1 MPRPDDFDPEGSR
14 LPIKIDRT
22 SNGEY
27 APPPL
32 TPTQKLARRLAH
44 EAAGENARRLGIG
57 RRAFMVS
64 AAGAASTLIACNRAA
79 EAKGMTGG
87 RFALD
92 DEAALDQAQ
101 AAAGVGGD

>member
-1 MPRPDDFDPEGSR
+1 MSRADDLDPDGTR

-44 EAAGENARRLGIG
+44 EAATENARLDRSLP
-57 RRAFMVS
+57 RP
-64 AAGAASTLIACNRAA
+64 LI
-79 EAKGMTGG
+79 E
-87 RFALD
+87 
-92 DEAALDQAQ
+92 
-101 AAAGVGGD
+101 